1 MPLNIKVDVHC
12 TCWHMHLKYLQWNE
26 LFTIGKSIVHL
37 ILCKFKHVVDKIFKN
52 LIWWVEN
59 NNLSHV
65 MGGLRTCQVYQVFKG
80 QWCFHIHMKSLKFK
94 FLQEVELFFQIKGV
108 YHAIIR
114 HWCWPQEI
122 YFDIFMKMPRFMN
135 DILCLSSIYQN
146 VAWVDQFL

>member
-1 MPLNIKVDVHC
+1 MPSLASIILSSIVWCINVITMFLSIMCNALNIKVDIHC

-65 MGGLRTCQVYQVFKG
+65 MGGLRSCQVYQVSKG
-80 QWCFHIHMKSLKFK
+80 QWCFHIHMRSLKFK
-94 FLQEVELFFQIKGV
+94 LLQDVELFFQIKSV
-108 YHAIIR
+108 YHGTIG
-114 HWCWPQEI
+114 H
-122 YFDIFMKMPRFMN
+122 
-135 DILCLSSIYQN
+135 
-146 VAWVDQFL
+146 